1 MNSTVRRPS
10 GLRRTLVLAAAAAL
24 TLPAAACSSSSGG
37 GASADASNQKV
48 TISVDCAPPTSKPV
62 AYKEWNE
69 DVAQFEKQN
78 PNITVNSVRTFP
90 CETPALFTAA
100 LKAGTE
106 ANVFYTYYTD
116 LGQVL
121 ENGQAADI
129 SQYVDTTTVPNLKS
143 IVPTALGAV
152 KAGGSLYGLPT
163 SIYTMG
169 LIYNRQLFQQAGLDP
184 DQPPTTWA
192 DVEADAKKI
201 AALGHGIAGYGD
213 YSAGHNGG
221 WHFVSEMD
229 ALGTHVLNTNST
241 AANFNNANAQQL
253 LGALHQMRYVDN
265 DMGQTQDLAWG
276 TLQQQMAGGKLG
288 MYIAA
293 PDDITYMVQ
302 SLGADYSTYGMG
314 QIPSF
319 SGQPAGSLLGGNDY
333 MFAKRDTPAQIQAG
347 IKFLN
352 FEFLTEGAGQFNYTR
367 LKADK
372 QAVGLPEPELFT
384 GGTAPSNQD
393 IALKTKSATIPIQ
406 FYQPYIKAAVPG
418 IPESVLAQPIYAA
431 LDNVMSGVLTN
442 PNANYSTLLSTASSQ
457 VNTLIQNA
465 Q

>member
-1 MNSTVRRPS
+1 MNSTVRRRP
-10 GLRRTLVLAAAAAL
+10 GLRRTVAIAAAAAL
-24 TLPAAACSSSSGG
+24 ALPVAACSSNSSG
-37 GASADASNQKV
+37 SADASNQKV

-69 DVAQFEKQN
+69 DVAIFEKQN
-78 PNITVNSVRTFP
+78 PNITINSIRTFP

-121 ENGQAADI
+121 EDGQAADI
-129 SQYVDTTTVPNLKS
+129 TQYVNTTSVPNLKS

-184 DQPPTTWA
+184 DSPPTTWA
-192 DVEADAKKI
+192 QVQADAKKI
-201 AALGHGIAGYGD
+201 SALGKGIAGYGD

-229 ALGTHVLNTNST
+229 ALGTHVLNANST
-241 AANFNNANAQQL
+241 SANFNNANADQL
-253 LGALHQMRYVDN
+253 LGILHQMRYVDN

-276 TLQQQMAGGKLG
+276 SLQQQMASGKLG

-302 SLGADYSTYGMG
+302 SLGANYDTYGMG
-314 QIPSF
+314 EIPSV
-319 SGQPAGSLLGGNDY
+319 SGTPAGSLLGGNDY

-347 IKFLN
+347 IKFMN
-352 FEFLTEGAGQFNYTR
+352 FEFLTEGSGQFNYQR
-367 LKADK
+367 LKTDK

-393 IALKTKSATIPIQ
+393 ISLKTKYATIPIQ
-406 FYQPYIKAAVPG
+406 YYQAYIKAAVPG
-418 IPESVLAQPIYAA
+418 IPESILAQPIYAA

-442 PNANYSTLLSTASSQ
+442 PNANAQQLLSTATTQ
-457 VNTLIQNA
+457 VNTLISNA

>member
-1 MNSTVRRPS
+1 MNSTVRRRS
-10 GLRRTLVLAAAAAL
+10 GLRRTVVLAAAAAL
-24 TLPAAACSSSSGG
+24 ALPAAACSSSSNNS
-37 GASADASNQKV
+37 SADASNQKV

-69 DVAQFEKQN
+69 DVATFEKQN
-78 PNITVNSVRTFP
+78 PNITINSIRTFP

-121 ENGQAADI
+121 SDGQAADI
-129 SQYVDTTTVPNLKS
+129 SQYVNTTSVPNLNS

-152 KAGGSLYGLPT
+152 KAGGDLYGLPT

-169 LIYNRQLFQQAGLDP
+169 LVYNRQLFQQAGLNP

-192 DVEADAKKI
+192 EVEADAKKI
-201 AALGHGIAGYGD
+201 AALGNGIAGYGD

-229 ALGTHVLNTNST
+229 ALGTHVLNANST
-241 AANFNNANAQQL
+241 AADFNNSNADQL
-253 LGALHQMRYVDN
+253 LGILHQMRYVDN
-265 DMGQTQDLAWG
+265 DMGKTQDLAWG
-276 TLQQQMAGGKLG
+276 TLQQQMASGKLG

-302 SLGADYSTYGMG
+302 SLGANYSTYGMS
-314 QIPSF
+314 QIPSI
-319 SGQPAGSLLGGNDY
+319 SGNPAGSLLGGNDY
-333 MFAKRDTPAQIQAG
+333 MFAKKDTPAQIEAG
-347 IKFLN
+347 IKFMN
-352 FEFLTEGAGQFNYTR
+352 FEFLTEGSGQFNYSR

-393 IALKTKSATIPIQ
+393 ISLKTKYATIPIQ
-406 FYQPYIKAAVPG
+406 YYKTYINAAVPG

-442 PNANYSTLLSTASSQ
+442 PNANYSQLLSTATNQ
-457 VNTLIQNA
+457 VNTLIQNS

>member
-1 MNSTVRRPS
+1 MNSTVRRRS
-10 GLRRTLVLAAAAAL
+10 GLRRTVVLAAAAAL
-24 TLPAAACSSSSGG
+24 ALPAAACSSNSSS
-37 GASADASNQKV
+37 SADASNQKV
-48 TISVDCAPPTSKPV
+48 TVSVDCAPPTSKPV

-69 DVAQFEKQN
+69 DVAAFEKQN
-78 PNITVNSVRTFP
+78 PNITINSIRTFP

-121 ENGQAADI
+121 EDGQAADI
-129 SQYVDTTTVPNLKS
+129 SQYVNTTSVPNLNS

-169 LIYNRQLFQQAGLDP
+169 LIYNRQLFQQAGLNP

-192 DVEADAKKI
+192 EVEADAKKI
-201 AALGHGIAGYGD
+201 AALGNGVAGYGD

-229 ALGTHVLNTNST
+229 ALGTHVLNSNST
-241 AANFNNANAQQL
+241 AADFNNSNANQL
-253 LGALHQMRYVDN
+253 LGVLHQMRYVDN
-265 DMGQTQDLAWG
+265 DMGKTQDLAWG
-276 TLQQQMAGGKLG
+276 TLQQQMASGKLG

-302 SLGADYSTYGMG
+302 SLGANYSTYGMG
-314 QIPSF
+314 EIPSI
-319 SGQPAGSLLGGNDY
+319 SGSPAGSLLGGNDY
-333 MFAKRDTPAQIQAG
+333 MFAKKDSPAQIEAG
-347 IKFLN
+347 IKFMN
-352 FEFLTEGAGQFNYTR
+352 FEFLTEGSGQFNYSR
-367 LKADK
+367 LKTDK

-384 GGTAPSNQD
+384 GGSAPSNQD
-393 IALKTKSATIPIQ
+393 ISLKTKYATIPIQ
-406 FYQPYIKAAVPG
+406 YYQAYIKAAVPG
-418 IPESVLAQPIYAA
+418 IPESILAQPIYAA

-442 PNANYSTLLSTASSQ
+442 ANANYSQLLSTASNQ
-457 VNTLIQNA
+457 VNTLIQNS